1 MDAIASRFLAACTAA
16 YAEVDTPIWRDT
28 PITDVPPEGAN
39 IAAFAELSDANIAMH
54 TAAVAA
60 FATATPAAVT
70 RYKTARFG
78 SIVTWVPK
86 QEQEIGAS
94 ARPKRLPDLVFSVAV
109 KLEDESWHGSRLA
122 VFLLGRCIRNTFL

>member
-1 MDAIASRFLAACTAA
+1 MDTNTMDAIASRFLAACTAA

-94 ARPKRLPDLVFSVAV
+94 ARPKRLPDLVFVQCYAAV
-109 KLEDESWHGSRLA
+109 KLEDE
-122 VFLLGRCIRNTFL
+122 